1 VIHSDF
7 YFWNTI
13 LLLTYAYIEIFYSLI
28 FISIYRGLKSLTLE
42 ASKKTYSTLFKN
54 TFFLPYMYLLVIYVI
69 TLKLDFSDSIIP
81 SLLILVFVL
90 SNLMNKHSNTN
101 FMFLNFNIFFFL
113 IFIMYI
119 NSIVVLFIYIELYA
133 LLFYFIFLNIK
144 KDTNTLTLLN
154 LKNSLLLYLFNNFF
168 TTILFMFSI
177 YVIVITYG
185 TVNLTELSYLYKVN
199 SSNYLIVLLITFAL
213 KLALPGYHYIK
224 LEIYKYLSFEN
235 AIYFSTITLIINY
248 MFIMYFLN
256 FNFVI
261 EIMLHYKLLLL
272 SLVTTFFFF
281 IQKLQV
287 SSLCEFIAY
296 SGFATTNL
304 IILSFLA

>member
-1 VIHSDF
+1 
-7 YFWNTI
+7 
-13 LLLTYAYIEIFYSLI
+13 
-28 FISIYRGLKSLTLE
+28 
-42 ASKKTYSTLFKN
+42 
-54 TFFLPYMYLLVIYVI
+54 
-69 TLKLDFSDSIIP
+69 
-81 SLLILVFVL
+81 
-90 SNLMNKHSNTN
+90 
-101 FMFLNFNIFFFL
+101 
-113 IFIMYI
+113 
-119 NSIVVLFIYIELYA
+119 
-133 LLFYFIFLNIK
+133 
-144 KDTNTLTLLN
+144 
-154 LKNSLLLYLFNNFF
+154 
-168 TTILFMFSI
+168 MFSI

-304 IILSFLA
+304 IVLSFLA